1 MDKGPDQNTRDDPD
15 GLAEAIAENDS
26 DDLYGPPEQ
35 VPEKTVREPH
45 DEAPDNSPE
54 DLDLDS
60 LDGAIEALRGELA
73 DRYDD
78 VTDVIRPPLIDAVP
92 EDDLKPGSDY
102 DFKPMVCAWIYRLIA
117 PSDGYSVV
125 SWEDLADRLDNNDD
139 LATNLGFGGET
150 PSERTLREQWMT
162 RVRPGFRDHVRYMA
176 AECAVKAEDYEL
188 ETAEDIRDNLIADH
202 TAGEEPDVDPIG
214 EMEQETKED
223 AYSIQADI
231 IRDVCSYDRDDSS
244 EWESHLFTDA
254 AAHMCR
260 RNEYAEQ
267 GIERMG
273 KDYGL
278 IEEHEDGSEEW
289 NVFTQQT
296 FRRTVRN
303 VERTKIDGYYDDDD
317 DAYGARWLPPH
328 DLVDPNLVRG
338 DLRDALEESWT
349 IDPHNPDGET
359 ATWHLRTEEAIERQ
373 IEWLR
378 DEQDVIDEDDTFNLR
393 IDYTTH
399 NYSKH
404 SSTKSDAPVGVHKQ
418 THLETG
424 YAWKELQG
432 TIKING
438 RAFII
443 ASLSYTPQNDQF
455 QGVRYILDRARELV
469 NIDTVM
475 ADAEFVDT
483 KICRYIRQVGCD
495 YAIRKGATDT
505 VKDTVEGFEGR
516 ADWDSN
522 WTLMSSGR
530 RKTHNTTLVGL
541 EKDFKSV
548 PDHKKKDDEE
558 DEPDTTLDDFGDD
571 EDDGLDDQQLTLK
584 QVAEES
590 HQDEEEIDYFCIITS
605 KSVDR
610 AGIDPDENPIGHDP
624 EGSAWGIGRLY
635 RDRWGVETAFRDKKG
650 TFAAKTRSRDLG
662 YRRFLWMMENLLY
675 NGWVMLNTA
684 VADQSPDRDDDE
696 IVVKQA
702 TYLDELDR
710 RVLSG
715 LSLDLEFPDVEFG

>member
-1 MDKGPDQNTRDDPD
+1 VTGRGDHEEDIVDKIESDAN
-15 GLAEAIAENDS
+15 S
-26 DDLYGPPEQ
+26 DDLYASAGQ
-35 VPEKTVREPH
+35 VPAKTVRQPA
-45 DEAPDNSPE
+45 DTDSDTPTK

-60 LDGAIEALRGELA
+60 FDGALEALRRDLA
-73 DRYDD
+73 HRYDD
-78 VTDVIRPPLIDAVP
+78 VSDIINPPLIDAVP
-92 EDDLKPGSDY
+92 DDDLKSNSTY
-102 DFKPMVCAWIYRLIA
+102 DFKPVVCAWIYRLIA

-125 SWEDLADRLDNNDD
+125 SWKDLADRLGSDPT
-139 LATNLGFGGET
+139 LATSFGFDPEET
-150 PSERTLREQWMT
+150 PTERTLREQWMT
-162 RVRPGFRDHVRYMA
+162 RVRPAFRDHVRYLA

-188 ETAEDIRDNLIADH
+188 ETAADIRENLIADH
-202 TAGEEPDVDPIG
+202 QNDDEPDVDPIG
-214 EMEQETKED
+214 EMEQEIKED
-223 AYSIQADI
+223 AYTIQADI
-231 IRDVCSYDRDDSS
+231 IRDICSYDRDKSFEWDGDLITDS
-244 EWESHLFTDA
+244 

-260 RNEYAEQ
+260 RNDYAEE
-267 GIERMG
+267 GIERMA

-278 IEEHEDGSEEW
+278 IEEHDDGTEDW
-289 NVFTQQT
+289 NVFTPQT

-303 VERTKIDGYYDDDD
+303 VERTKIEGYDWDNE
-317 DAYGARWLPPH
+317 DAYGARWLPAH
-328 DLVDPNLVRG
+328 DLVDPAIVRG
-338 DLRDALEESWT
+338 DLRDALEEAWT
-349 IDPHNPDGET
+349 IDPHDPDGET
-359 ATWHLRTEEAIERQ
+359 ATWHLRTEDAIERQ
-373 IEWLR
+373 IEWLQ
-378 DEQDVIDEDDTFNLR
+378 DEQGVIDDDDTFNLR

-399 NYSKH
+399 NHSRH
-404 SSTKSDAPVGVHKQ
+404 SSVKSDPPIGVHKQ
-418 THLETG
+418 SHLDTG

-455 QGVRYILDRARELV
+455 QGVRYILDRARDLV

-495 YAIRKGATDT
+495 YAIRKGATDS
-505 VKDTVEGFEGR
+505 VKGTVEAFDGR

-522 WTLMSSGR
+522 WTLTSSGR
-530 RKTHNTTLVGL
+530 RRTHNTTLVGL

-571 EDDGLDDQQLTLK
+571 EDEVVPEGQLTLD
-584 QVAEES
+584 QAIEEP
-590 HQDEEEIDYFCIITS
+590 HKDKEEIDYFCIITS
-605 KSVDR
+605 KTVDGE
-610 AGIDPDENPIGHDP
+610 GIDPDNNPVAHDP
-624 EGSAWGIGRLY
+624 EGTAWGIGRLY
-635 RDRWGVETAFRDKKG
+635 RDRWGIETAFRDKKE

-715 LSLDLEFPDVEFG
+715 LSLDLEFPDVGYG